1 MDTRSTYHKSTKT
14 ESITVDEYFNYIR
27 GGKIIKAPFQRRKRW
42 TRQPNG
48 KKIPSIRNYIEF
60 LYANKNSVDGITLA
74 KEKNSNIF
82 QNVDGNN
89 RTCGLD
95 DFLEHPNSIF
105 PEKLDIIKNYTTIN
119 FKIDISNKIIRI
131 FENLSYVE
139 IIKFNYKDLKIKNQ
153 KLYDLVLKEHRD
165 VFEDV
170 TDEYTKSFQWDGVD
184 DFRMDVKLNLNKF
197 YNYTTNEMADVYAS
211 INKHSSS
218 LTEVQI
224 FAATLGSSR
233 EFQIKDGFLKGEL
246 DDCICEFYKKMS
258 VGERLDCYEYQPENM
273 NAFEFL
279 IGITNYMSESF
290 HPVKKI
296 TDTEGTKQVFF
307 KLYELLYGLNSTTSF
322 TTQNVNQFILYV
334 KECVKIV
341 NRVYSVIN
349 PSEFNDGNHSKSTIS
364 KVQNMV
370 PDNNVNFWYHIF
382 SSIIGFIKKN
392 KDNDEIIMYIKKA
405 LLYHVFSSDVK
416 HKEIRAAMMTHDGC
430 RYVAGGGTSITLA
443 KNLLHTPENISK
455 NVTRERMEKVLL
467 QLNSEFIKET
477 ESRETRKDGRPSK
490 EKRRVRRMHEVI
502 LYKSYY
508 ARKMSIDYLK
518 KTFTLEHIAPFSCTW
533 QEKVDIDRL
542 GNTIPTLQSLNS
554 KRGNKHIQMV
564 WDENYDFMNL
574 LGEIVPKIEEY
585 DSMVKHG
592 SNSQIKPEIY
602 NANAYRTI
610 CEKNEKMY
618 IDTFLS
624 TMW

>member
-1 MDTRSTYHKSTKT
+1 METRSVYNKHSKT
-14 ESITVDEYFNYIR
+14 DSITVDEYFKYIR
-27 GGKIIKAPFQRRKRW
+27 GGKIKKASFQRRKRW

-48 KKIPSIRNYIEF
+48 KNIPSTRKYIEF
-60 LYANKNSVDGITLA
+60 LYANKNSVGGITLA
-74 KEKNSNIF
+74 KEKDSDMF

-95 DFLEHPNSIF
+95 DFLEHPNLIF
-105 PEKLDIIKNYTTIN
+105 PEKLDIIKQYTTTN
-119 FKIDISNKIIRI
+119 FDTDISNKIMKI

-139 IIKFNYKDLKIKNQ
+139 IIKFHYKDLKTKNQ

-170 TDEYTKSFQWDGVD
+170 TDEYKKSFQWDGVD
-184 DFRMDVKLNLNKF
+184 DFRFDVKLNLNKF

-233 EFQIKDGFLKGEL
+233 EFQIKDGMLKSKL
-246 DDCICEFYKKMS
+246 ADCICEFYKKMS

-279 IGITNYMSESF
+279 IGITNYMSETC
-290 HPVKKI
+290 HAVKKI
-296 TDTEGTKQVFF
+296 GDTEGNKQVFF

-334 KECVKIV
+334 KECVKIID
-341 NRVYSVIN
+341 NVYLFIN
-349 PSEFNDGNHSKSTIS
+349 PVEFSDGNHSKNTIS
-364 KVQNMV
+364 KVQTLV
-370 PDNNVNFWYHIF
+370 PNHNVNFWYHIF
-382 SSIIGFIKKN
+382 SSIIGFIKKHQN
-392 KDNDEIIMYIKKA
+392 HDEITMYIKKA
-405 LLYHVFSSDVK
+405 LLYHVLLGEVK

-430 RYVAGGGTSITLA
+430 KYVAGGGTSTTLA
-443 KNLLHTPENISK
+443 KNLLNTPENISK
-455 NVTRERMEKVLL
+455 NVTRERMEKVLI
-467 QLNSEFIKET
+467 QLNGEATTET
-477 ESRETRKDGRPSK
+477 EYETRKDGRPCK

-518 KTFTLEHIAPFSCTW
+518 KIFSLEHIAPFSCTW
-533 QEKVDIDRL
+533 EGQVDIDRL
-542 GNTIPTLQSLNS
+542 GNTTPTLKFLNN
-554 KRGNKHIQMV
+554 KRGNKHIQAV
-564 WDENYDFMNL
+564 WDENQDFLNL
-574 LGEIVPKIEEY
+574 LGEIVPKTEEY

-592 SNSQIKPEIY
+592 LNSQTKPDIY